1 MVLEAGEVMLWATVF
16 GLLIGVI
23 WSLKYIVIIDRR
35 IERLEGHLDKILHK
49 LEIRLATV
57 SDEISGLYAGKMNIE
72 GRAKK
77 LDSLISSLEKSL

>member
-1 MVLEAGEVMLWATVF
+1 MALEAGEVILWATVF

-49 LEIRLATV
+49 LEIRH
-57 SDEISGLYAGKMNIE
+57 K
-72 GRAKK
+72 
-77 LDSLISSLEKSL
+77 